1 MGMIASAAHTR
12 LLMVPSHLRIFLASP
27 CLGRS
32 FWTRSDCCL
41 NGSSVMGRHLWWR
54 HAVSSVAPPWKSSA
68 MEQPRR
74 YMQCARSS
82 MQVET
87 AVQVD
92 NSEDAA
98 GESSWVSRNVPSF
111 QQAVQRLQVWFGG
124 LSNSVGVVS
133 SVHFVVWRS
142 SGVCRSEFADTG
154 QCGHFRVGNRLAND
168 CSAKN
173 LILQCRED
181 VLFL

>member
-1 MGMIASAAHTR
+1 MAAAAHTR
-12 LLMVPSHLRIFLASP
+12 LLMAPSHLRIFLASP

-41 NGSSVMGRHLWWR
+41 SGSSVVGRHLRWR
-54 HAVSSVAPPWKSSA
+54 HAVSGVAPPRKSSA
-68 MEQPRR
+68 VEQPRR
-74 YMQCARSS
+74 YVQCARSS

-98 GESSWVSRNVPSF
+98 AGSSRVSRNVPSF

-124 LSNSVGVVS
+124 LSNSVCLVS

-142 SGVCRSEFADTG
+142 SRECRSEFADTG
-154 QCGHFRVGNRLAND
+154 QCGHFRVGNGLAND
-168 CSAKN
+168 CRAKN

-181 VLFL
+181 VLFP